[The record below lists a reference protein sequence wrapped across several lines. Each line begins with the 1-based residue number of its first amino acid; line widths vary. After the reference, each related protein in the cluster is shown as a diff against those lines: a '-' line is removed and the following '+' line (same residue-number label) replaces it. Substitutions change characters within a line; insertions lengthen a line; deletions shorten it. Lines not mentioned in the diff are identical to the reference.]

1 MNMTISA
8 ILIDPT
14 RQLVEAITMDNS
26 LQGFYKTI
34 QCRTIASYGSLANG
48 DAATGDDEALLS
60 GPTPLFWF
68 GRCPIPLGGRVII
81 TNVDDEGD
89 CVNVRS
95 AVDEI
100 QGLVRFVPH
109 SDTER
114 LYEQFHGHLF

>member
-1 MNMTISA
+1 MTIRA

-34 QCRTIASYGSLANG
+34 QCRAIASYGTLANG
-48 DAATGDDEALLS
+48 DAATGDDEALLN

-68 GRCPIPLGGRVII
+68 GRYPIPLGGRVII

-89 CVNVRS
+89 CINVRS
-95 AVDEI
+95 TIDEI

-114 LYEQFHGHLF
+114 LYVQFHGNLC